1 MIFGI
6 TGNTTKGMIQGII
19 PEVIA
24 WMDARQISYL
34 VDRELLKLVDMPSS
48 IPTVTLAELVQ
59 TCDIMLAFGGDG
71 TILATARAI
80 GASGVPILGVNI
92 GRLGFLA
99 EVTIEDLY
107 QRLEEIIKQE
117 YFILDRM
124 VLEAVIAQGDNKQTF
139 FALNDVVIDRG
150 GFSRVIKIEVYI
162 GDEFLNNYL
171 GDGIIIATPTGSTAY
186 SLSAYG
192 PILAPTVN
200 CIIINPI
207 CPHSLGVRPVVIPDD
222 SIIRVVPH
230 IEGKMINISIDGQ
243 WSQKFARPAQVEV
256 TIRKA
261 SHTIRWIRHQ
271 HRTFYDLLR
280 TKLNWG
286 ADRRIETTH

>member
-6 TGNTTKGMIQGII
+6 TGNTTKSMIQGIL

-24 WMDARQISYL
+24 WMEERKISYL
-34 VDRELLKLVDMPSS
+34 VDRELLKLVQLPSS
-48 IPTVTLAELVQ
+48 AKTVTMSELVQ

-71 TILATARAI
+71 TILATARSI
-80 GASGVPILGVNI
+80 GASGVPILGINI

-107 QRLEEIIKQE
+107 ERLEEIMRQE

-124 VLEAVIAQGDNKQTF
+124 VLEANISQGDRTQTF

-150 GFSRVIKIEVYI
+150 GFSRVIKIEVFI
-162 GDEFLNNYL
+162 GEEFLNNYL

-200 CIIINPI
+200 CVIINPI

-222 SIIRVVPH
+222 SIIRIIPH
-230 IEGKMINISIDGQ
+230 IEGEMINVSIDGQ
-243 WSQKFARPAQVEV
+243 WSQKYARPAQIEIV
-256 TIRKA
+256 IRKA
-261 SHTIRWIRHQ
+261 DHTIRWIRHQ

-280 TKLNWG
+280 AKLNWG
-286 ADRRIETTH
+286 ADRRIEPNH